1 LVEQSQAARELADV
15 TRQIKETLDRDALD
29 SDGNLADTYHGTLL
43 GRRYLDLKARATSS
57 HSRDAIE
64 STIFNHLNSFFSRY
78 YQDGDFISKRRYS
91 RRQRYAIPYNG
102 EEVYLYW
109 ANNDQYYVKTAE
121 YFTDYTF
128 TGPNGVTVHFKLQD
142 ASVEQNN
149 IKGENRFFV
158 PSSTHSTG
166 SDRLQQEEP
175 AGRNHCQSSY
185 RHPEAITS
193 QDRRARPRCLEHRKA
208 AESCW
213 RAGHI
218 SRTSPSAVY
227 EAEHV
232 RLLHSQELE
241 GIPLP

>member
-1 LVEQSQAARELADV
+1 MDSRHKRYWKQKFITADLPKFVSEELDHGKLVEQSQAARELADV

-158 PSSTHSTG
+158 PRTKETTWDEQSAELVVPFEYRPLTA
-166 SDRLQQEEP
+166 QEVLAYSKKYDCVITYLIMNEP
-175 AGRNHCQSSY
+175 MPAHLR
-185 RHPEAITS
+185 
-193 QDRRARPRCLEHRKA
+193 
-208 AESCW
+208 
-213 RAGHI
+213 
-218 SRTSPSAVY
+218 
-227 EAEHV
+227 
-232 RLLHSQELE
+232 
-241 GIPLP
+241 PLPN